1 MPLQGSG
8 EMSFADV
15 YNEMTGES
23 QANPPISITQAE
35 LGQLQN
41 SSGQTIALNQYYTPR
56 PDGSLPTVFP
66 TEWYLYCQRC
76 NVPNPYLTI
85 SKSGATAGNLNQ
97 QFSYFLT
104 ITNNGTTATTAP
116 IQISDYLQEGL
127 VYITYG
133 GEGWSINVVQVSID
147 VGRFS
152 YNVFGTYNGVL
163 QPNGVLTL
171 QIIVQP
177 NISTTYYNYATVSGG
192 GEAVSKTSNTTTTLI
207 GGAESWTSS
216 VTKRLVRTIQKNDCG
231 QYGVGSNQEVYSP
244 FFTATYTS
252 TISQQDADTNANTNA
267 TALCNQWLD
276 ANGQSVAN
284 QYGTCQYG
292 YPQMTLSKSMPGAF
306 NINQSGT
313 VRIQMRILANV
324 TSGQIV
330 MSDVLPSGFEFV
342 SMVDVPSPFSSSVSG
357 RTVTFT
363 TNNSLPIDYFA
374 EFVFTIRAI
383 TFGNYTNFASAYG
396 GNIIN
401 NYAQSNTYETYV
413 FGAPS
418 FSFTS
423 NTINNSFIHAS
434 PINATPTDEAYYVYI
449 ITIGNQPSTN
459 STLLAARITLPGHL
473 RIVDHVSVFI
483 DQNYFFYSQGLVP
496 NELLIFQQNNVTIP
510 VGQYTFYVRINLV
523 IDYYRMSSISQ
534 PETGRPGDNLIINS
548 NSTVVPRR
556 QITNFKG
563 LVSGSQVDERNSSID
578 WANNYQFLATA
589 TCRDTNQNTGTPI
602 NFDNLTWDYSIN
614 DRNNPSQQFPLT
626 YDSGINIFTA
636 VGNMYAI
643 NPVRDSWT
651 PASQVKI
658 NIDYPYQDGAMF
670 SIRIYYRIYYQG
682 TQIQTA
688 MVNPNDNWVAIFD
701 SYEVV
706 NIDKASN
713 EPKLRNLGFKIL
725 LNTNGT
731 FRYW

>member
-15 YNEMTGES
+15 YNEITGES
-23 QANPPISITQAE
+23 QANPPISITLAE

-41 SSGQTIALNQYYTPR
+41 SSGQTIPLNQYYTPR
-56 PDGSLPTVFP
+56 PDGNLPTVFP

-76 NVPNPYLTI
+76 NVPAPYITIAKTAPTSVNSGVEFAYRLTI
-85 SKSGATAGNLNQ
+85 A
-97 QFSYFLT
+97 
-104 ITNNGTTATTAP
+104 NNGQLNSSGDIIVRDYIPNGLSFVRYERDTAAWGFSISGQQVTATFSSSLPVGFGA
-116 IQISDYLQEGL
+116 
-127 VYITYG
+127 VITIYVTT
-133 GEGWSINVVQVSID
+133 STQ
-147 VGRFS
+147 
-152 YNVFGTYNGVL
+152 GTY
-163 QPNGVLTL
+163 
-171 QIIVQP
+171 
-177 NISTTYYNYATVSGG
+177 SNYATVEGG
-192 GEAVSKTSNTTTTLI
+192 GETITKTSNTVYTGV
-207 GGAESWTSS
+207 GGVPTFTSS
-216 VTKRLVRTIQKNDCG
+216 VTKRLVRTIQKNNCDA
-231 QYGVGSNQEVYSP
+231 YGVGSFQEVYSP

-252 TISQQDADTNANTNA
+252 TISQPDADTNANNNA

-276 ANGQSVAN
+276 ANGQGVAN
-284 QYGTCQYG
+284 QYGTCTFG
-292 YPQMTLSKSMPGAF
+292 YPNMTLAKSMPGAF

-313 VRIQMRILANV
+313 VRIQMRILANA

-363 TNNSLPIDYFA
+363 TSNSLPIDYFG

-401 NYAQSNTYETYV
+401 NYAQSNTVETYV

-423 NTINNSFIHAS
+423 NVNNNSFIHSA
-434 PINATPTDEAYYVYI
+434 PINATPTDEAYYNYI

-483 DQNYFFYSQGLVP
+483 NETYFFYSQGLVP
-496 NELLIFQQNNVTIP
+496 NELLIFQRNNVTVP
-510 VGQYTFYVRINLV
+510 VGQYLFAVRINLV

-534 PETGRPGDNLIINS
+534 PETGRPGDNLIVNS

-563 LVSGSQVDERNSSID
+563 FVSGSEVDNRNSSID

-589 TCRDTNQNTGTPI
+589 SCRDTNQNTGTPI

-636 VGNMYAI
+636 VGNIYAI

-651 PASQVKI
+651 PATPFVKI
-658 NIDYPYQDGAMF
+658 NVDYPYQDGSSF
-670 SIRIYYRIYYQG
+670 SIRIYYRIFYQG

-701 SYEVV
+701 SYEQV

-713 EPKLRNLGFKIL
+713 EPKLRNIGFKIL

>member
-1 MPLQGSG
+1 
-8 EMSFADV
+8 MSFADV

-23 QANPPISITQAE
+23 QSNPPISITLAE

-76 NVPNPYLTI
+76 NIPNPYLTI
-85 SKSGATAGNLNQ
+85 SKSAPTSGNLNQ
-97 QFSYFLT
+97 AYSYYLT
-104 ITNNGTTATTAP
+104 IVNNGTTATTAP
-116 IQISDYLQEGL
+116 IQISDYFQEGL
-127 VYITYG
+127 NFITHSG
-133 GEGWSINVVQVSID
+133 DGWNITVQQYSID

-163 QPNGVLTL
+163 QPNGVLVL
-171 QIIVQP
+171 QLIVNP
-177 NISTTYYNYATVSGG
+177 VISTTYYNYATVSGG
-192 GEAVSKTSNTTTTLI
+192 GEAISKTSNTTTTLI
-207 GGAESWTSS
+207 GGAETWTSS

-252 TISQQDADTNANTNA
+252 SISQADADTNANNNA

-284 QYGTCQYG
+284 QYGTCTFG
-292 YPQMTLSKSMPGAF
+292 YPNMTLSKTMPGAF

-313 VRIQMRILANV
+313 VRIQMRILANP

-342 SMVDVPSPFSSSVSG
+342 SMFDVPSPFSSSVSG

-363 TNNSLPIDYFA
+363 TSNSLPIDYFA

-401 NYAQSNTYETYV
+401 NYAQSNTVDTYV

-423 NTINNSFIHAS
+423 NTINNSFLQPS
-434 PINATPTDEAYYVYI
+434 PINATPTDEAYYNYI
-449 ITIGNQPSTN
+449 VTIGNQPSTN
-459 STLLAARITLPGHL
+459 STLLALRITLPSHL

-483 DQNYFFYSQGLVP
+483 NETYFYYSQGFSP
-496 NELLIFQQNNVTIP
+496 NELLIFQQNNVTVP
-510 VGQYTFYVRINLV
+510 VGQYLFSVRINLV
-523 IDYYRMSSISQ
+523 INYYRMSTVVQ
-534 PETGRPGDNLIINS
+534 PITGRPGDNLIVNS
-548 NSTVVPRR
+548 SGAVVPRR
-556 QITNFKG
+556 QTTNFKG
-563 LVSGSQVDERNSSID
+563 FVSGTQVDDRNSSID
-578 WANNYQFLATA
+578 WANNYTFLPIFST
-589 TCRDTNQNTGTPI
+589 TDGRTP
-602 NFDNLTWDYSIN
+602 NNVNGLTWSYSIN
-614 DRNNPSQQFPLT
+614 DVNNFSQQ
-626 YDSGINIFTA
+626 YAIGYINGQFFA
-636 VGNMYAI
+636 SNEAYAI

-651 PASQVKI
+651 PASPVEI
-658 NIDYPYQDGAMF
+658 NVDYPYQDSTSFG
-670 SIRIYYRIYYQG
+670 IRVYYKIFHQGQHIVSVYQLYQPYYG
-682 TQIQTA
+682 LGI
-688 MVNPNDNWVAIFD
+688 N
-701 SYEVV
+701 
-706 NIDKASN
+706 KADN
-713 EPKLRNLGFKIL
+713 EPKYRNAPFEIYVDA
-725 LNTNGT
+725 NGNYL
-731 FRYW
+731 YW

>member
-15 YNEMTGES
+15 YNEITGES
-23 QANPPISITQAE
+23 QANPTISITLAE

-41 SSGQTIALNQYYTPR
+41 SSGQTIPLNQYYTPR
-56 PDGSLPTVFP
+56 PDGNLPTIFP

-76 NVPNPYLTI
+76 NQAAPYITI
-85 SKSGATAGNLNQ
+85 SKSAPTSANSGQEFA
-97 QFSYFLT
+97 YRLT
-104 ITNNGTTATTAP
+104 ISNNGQTNSAGDIIVRDYIPNGLTFVRYERDTPAWGFSISGQQVTATFTSSLPVGFGA
-116 IQISDYLQEGL
+116 
-127 VYITYG
+127 VITIYVTT
-133 GEGWSINVVQVSID
+133 STQ
-147 VGRFS
+147 
-152 YNVFGTYNGVL
+152 GTY
-163 QPNGVLTL
+163 
-171 QIIVQP
+171 
-177 NISTTYYNYATVSGG
+177 SNYATVEGG
-192 GEAVSKTSNTTTTLI
+192 GETITKTSNTVYTGV
-207 GGAESWTSS
+207 GGVPTWTSS

-231 QYGVGSNQEVYSP
+231 AYGVGSNQEVYSP
-244 FFTATYTS
+244 FFTGTYTS
-252 TISQQDADTNANTNA
+252 TISQADADANANTNA

-292 YPQMTLSKSMPGAF
+292 YPNMTLAKSMPGAF

-313 VRIQMRILANV
+313 VRIQMRILANA

-363 TNNSLPIDYFA
+363 TSISLPIDYFG

-401 NYAQSNTYETYV
+401 NYAQSNTVSTYV

-423 NTINNSFIHAS
+423 NVNNNSFIHPS
-434 PINATPTDEAYYVYI
+434 PINATPTDEAYYNYI
-449 ITIGNQPSTN
+449 VTIGNQPSTN
-459 STLLAARITLPGHL
+459 STLLALRITLPGHL
-473 RIVDHVSVFI
+473 KIVDHVSVFI
-483 DQNYFFYSQGLVP
+483 NETYFYFSQGLVP
-496 NELLIFQQNNVTIP
+496 NELLIFQQNNVTVP
-510 VGQYTFYVRINLV
+510 VGQYLFSVRINLV

-534 PETGRPGDNLIINS
+534 SETGRPGDNLIINS
-548 NSTVVPRR
+548 NSQVVPRR

-563 LVSGSQVDERNSSID
+563 FVSGSQVDERNSSID
-578 WANNYQFLATA
+578 WANNYQFLGTA
-589 TCRDTNQNTGTPI
+589 TCRDSNQNTGTPI
-602 NFDNLTWDYSIN
+602 DGNNLTWDYSIN
-614 DRNNPSQQFPLT
+614 NRNNPSQQFPLT
-626 YDSGINIFTA
+626 YDSGINTFTA

-658 NIDYPYQDGAMF
+658 NIDYPYQDSTMF
-670 SIRIYYRIYYQG
+670 GIRIYYRIFHEG
-682 TQIQTA
+682 RQIHTA
-688 MVNPNDNWVAIFD
+688 MVQPNGDWVAIFD

-706 NIDKASN
+706 FIDKASN

-731 FRYW
+731 FRYWT

>member
-23 QANPPISITQAE
+23 QSNPTISISAAE

-97 QFSYFLT
+97 SFSYYLT

-133 GEGWSINVVQVSID
+133 GEGWNINVVQVSID

-192 GEAVSKTSNTTTTLI
+192 GEAISKTSNTTTTLI
-207 GGAESWTSS
+207 GGVPTFTSS

-231 QYGVGSNQEVYSP
+231 QYGVGTFQEVYSP

-252 TISQQDADTNANTNA
+252 TISQADADANANTNA

-313 VRIQMRILANV
+313 VRIQMRILANA

-342 SMVDVPSPFSSSVSG
+342 SLGDMPAGFTLSVSS

-363 TNNSLPIDYFA
+363 TSTSLPIDYFG
-374 EFVFTIRAI
+374 VFTFVIRAI
-383 TFGNYTNFASAYG
+383 AFGNYTNFASAYG

-423 NTINNSFIHAS
+423 NVYNNSFNHPS
-434 PINATPTDEAYYVYI
+434 PINATPTDEAYYNYF

-483 DQNYFFYSQGLVP
+483 NETYFTYSQGLVA
-496 NELLIFQQNNVTIP
+496 NELLIFQRNNVTVPI
-510 VGQYTFYVRINLV
+510 GQYLFSVRINLL
-523 IDYYRMSSISQ
+523 INYYRMSTVVQ
-534 PETGRPGDNLIINS
+534 PIEGRPGDNLIVNS
-548 NSTVVPRR
+548 SGQVVPRR

-563 LVSGSQVDERNSSID
+563 FVSGSEVDNRNSSID
-578 WANNYQFLATA
+578 WANNYTFLPIFST
-589 TCRDTNQNTGTPI
+589 TDGRTPSSVSG
-602 NFDNLTWDYSIN
+602 LTWSYSIN
-614 DRNNPSQQFPLT
+614 NVNNFSEQYPINYINGQFFA
-626 YDSGINIFTA
+626 SNEA
-636 VGNMYAI
+636 YAI

-651 PASQVKI
+651 PATLVPEI
-658 NIDYPYQDGAMF
+658 NIDYPYQDSSTFG
-670 SIRIYYRIYYQG
+670 IRIYYKIFHQGQHIVSVYQVYQPYDGITINKAENEPKYRNTTFEIY
-682 TQIQTA
+682 
-688 MVNPNDNWVAIFD
+688 VNPNG
-701 SYEVV
+701 SY
-706 NIDKASN
+706 I
-713 EPKLRNLGFKIL
+713 
-725 LNTNGT
+725 
-731 FRYW
+731 YW

>member
-23 QANPPISITQAE
+23 LSNPPISITLAE

-97 QFSYFLT
+97 SFSYYLT

-133 GEGWSINVVQVSID
+133 GAGWSINVVQVSID

-192 GEAVSKTSNTTTTLI
+192 GEAISKTSNTTTTLI

-231 QYGVGSNQEVYSP
+231 QYGVGTFQEVYSP

-252 TISQQDADTNANTNA
+252 TISQADADANANTNA

-313 VRIQMRILANV
+313 VRIQMRILANA

-363 TNNSLPIDYFA
+363 TSTSLPIDYYG

-383 TFGNYTNFASAYG
+383 AFGNYTNFASAYG

-423 NTINNSFIHAS
+423 NVVNNSFIHPA
-434 PINATPTDEAYYVYI
+434 PINATPTDEAYYNYI
-449 ITIGNQPSTN
+449 VTIGNQPSTN
-459 STLLAARITLPGHL
+459 STLLALRITLPSHL

-483 DQNYFFYSQGLVP
+483 NETYFTYSQGLVP
-496 NELLIFQQNNVTIP
+496 NELLIFQQNNVTVP
-510 VGQYTFYVRINLV
+510 VGQYLFSVRINLV
-523 IDYYRMSSISQ
+523 VDFYRMFTYSQ
-534 PETGRPGDNLIINS
+534 PESARPGDNLTVNS
-548 NSTVVPRR
+548 SGALVPRR
-556 QITNFKG
+556 QVTNFKAF
-563 LVSGSQVDERNSSID
+563 VSGSQVDSRDSSID
-578 WANNYQFLATA
+578 WANNYSFLPIFST
-589 TCRDTNQNTGTPI
+589 TDGRTPS
-602 NFDNLTWDYSIN
+602 NVNGLTWSYSIN
-614 DRNNPSQQFPLT
+614 DLSNFSQQYP
-626 YDSGINIFTA
+626 INYIN
-636 VGNMYAI
+636 GNFFANNVAYVV
-643 NPVRDSWT
+643 NPTRDNVT
-651 PASQVKI
+651 GTL
-658 NIDYPYQDGAMF
+658 NIDYPYQDSTNFG
-670 SIRIYYRIYYQG
+670 IRIYYKIFYQG
-682 TQIQTA
+682 NQIVSVYQNY
-688 MVNPNDNWVAIFD
+688 NPYDGITINRA
-701 SYEVV
+701 Y
-706 NIDKASN
+706 N
-713 EPKLRNLGFKIL
+713 EPKYRNTTFQIYVD
-725 LNTNGT
+725 TNGNYL
-731 FRYW
+731 YW

>member
-1 MPLQGSG
+1 MTFTQ
-8 EMSFADV
+8 V
-15 YNEMTGES
+15 YNEITGENLTS
-23 QANPPISITQAE
+23 PTISISVAE

-41 SSGQTIALNQYYTPR
+41 SLGQTIPLNQYYTPR

-76 NVPNPYLTI
+76 NQPNPYLTI

-97 QFSYFLT
+97 SFSYFLT

-147 VGRFS
+147 VNRFS

-192 GEAVSKTSNTTTTLI
+192 GETISKTSNTTTTLI
-207 GGAESWTSS
+207 GGAETWTSS

-231 QYGVGSNQEVYSP
+231 AYGVGSYEEVYSP

-252 TISQQDADTNANTNA
+252 SISQSDADTNANTNA

-284 QYGTCQYG
+284 QYGTCTFG
-292 YPQMTLSKSMPGAF
+292 YPNMTLSKTMPSAF

-313 VRIQMRILANV
+313 VRILMRIFANV

-330 MSDVLPSGFEFV
+330 MSDVLPSGFEYV
-342 SMVDVPSPFSSSVSG
+342 SLVDMPTGFTLSVNG

-363 TNNSLPIDYFA
+363 TNNSLPIDYYG
-374 EFVFTIRAI
+374 EFLFTIRAL
-383 TFGNYTNFASAYG
+383 TVGNYTNFASAYG

-401 NYAQSNTYETYV
+401 NYAQSNTVSTYI
-413 FGAPS
+413 FGQPS

-423 NTINNSFIHAS
+423 NVVNNSFVHPA
-434 PINATPTDEAYYVYI
+434 PINATPTDDAYYNYYV
-449 ITIGNQPSTN
+449 TIGNQPSTN
-459 STLLAARITLPGHL
+459 STLLALRITLPAHI

-483 DQNYFFYSQGLVP
+483 NETYFTYSQGLVA
-496 NELLIFQQNNVTIP
+496 NELLIFQRNNVTVP
-510 VGQYTFYVRINLV
+510 VGQYLFAVRINLV
-523 IDYYRMSSISQ
+523 IDYYRMFTYSQ
-534 PETGRPGDNLIINS
+534 PESARPDDNLTVNS
-548 NSTVVPRR
+548 SGALVPRR
-556 QITNFKG
+556 QVTNFKAF
-563 LVSGSQVDERNSSID
+563 VSGSQVDSRDSSID
-578 WANNYQFLATA
+578 WANNYSFLPIFST
-589 TCRDTNQNTGTPI
+589 TDGRTP
-602 NFDNLTWDYSIN
+602 NNVSGLTWSYSIN
-614 DRNNPSQQFPLT
+614 DSSNFSQQYP
-626 YDSGINIFTA
+626 INYIN
-636 VGNMYAI
+636 GNFFANNVAFAI
-643 NPVRDSWT
+643 NPPRDNVNGVLNT
-651 PASQVKI
+651 
-658 NIDYPYQDGAMF
+658 NYPYQDATNF
-670 SIRIYYRIYYQG
+670 TIRIYYKIFHQGNHIVSVSQVYQPYDG
-682 TQIQTA
+682 ITINRA
-688 MVNPNDNWVAIFD
+688 F
-701 SYEVV
+701 
-706 NIDKASN
+706 N
-713 EPKLRNLGFKIL
+713 EPKYRNTTFQIYVDA
-725 LNTNGT
+725 NGN
-731 FRYW
+731 FIYW

>member
-15 YNEMTGES
+15 YNEITGES
-23 QANPPISITQAE
+23 LVNPTISISVAE

-41 SSGQTIALNQYYTPR
+41 SSGQTIPLNQYYTPR
-56 PDGSLPTVFP
+56 PDGNLPTVFP

-76 NVPNPYLTI
+76 NVPAPYITI
-85 SKSGATAGNLNQ
+85 SKTAPTSVNSGVEFA
-97 QFSYFLT
+97 YRLT
-104 ITNNGTTATTAP
+104 IANNGQVNSSGDIIVRDYIPNGLSFVRYERDTPAWGFSISGQQVTATFSSSLPVGFGA
-116 IQISDYLQEGL
+116 
-127 VYITYG
+127 VITIYVTT
-133 GEGWSINVVQVSID
+133 STQ
-147 VGRFS
+147 
-152 YNVFGTYNGVL
+152 GTY
-163 QPNGVLTL
+163 
-171 QIIVQP
+171 
-177 NISTTYYNYATVSGG
+177 SNYATVEGG
-192 GEAVSKTSNTTTTLI
+192 GETITKTSNTVYTGV
-207 GGAESWTSS
+207 GGVPTWTSS

-252 TISQQDADTNANTNA
+252 TISQQDADTNANNNA

-292 YPQMTLSKSMPGAF
+292 YPNMTLAKSMPGAF

-313 VRIQMRILANV
+313 VRIQMRILANA
-324 TSGQIV
+324 TSGEIV

-357 RTVTFT
+357 KTVTFT
-363 TNNSLPIDYFA
+363 TNNSLPIDYFG

-401 NYAQSNTYETYV
+401 NYAQSNTVSTYV

-423 NTINNSFIHAS
+423 NVNNNSFIHPS
-434 PINATPTDEAYYVYI
+434 PINATPTDEAYYNYI
-449 ITIGNQPSTN
+449 VTIGNQPSTN
-459 STLLAARITLPGHL
+459 STLLALRITLPGHL

-483 DQNYFFYSQGLVP
+483 NETYFYFSQGLVP
-496 NELLIFQQNNVTIP
+496 NELLIFQQNNVTVP
-510 VGQYTFYVRINLV
+510 VGQYLFSVRINLV

-548 NSTVVPRR
+548 NSQVVPRR

-563 LVSGSQVDERNSSID
+563 FVSGSQVDERTSSID
-578 WANNYQFLATA
+578 WANNYQFLGTA
-589 TCRDTNQNTGTPI
+589 TCRDSNQNTGTPI
-602 NFDNLTWDYSIN
+602 DGNNLTWDYSIN
-614 DRNNPSQQFPLT
+614 NRNNPSQQFPLT
-626 YDSGINIFTA
+626 YDSGINTFTA

-658 NIDYPYQDGAMF
+658 NIDYPYQDSTMF
-670 SIRIYYRIYYQG
+670 GIRIYYRIFHEG
-682 TQIQTA
+682 RQIHTA
-688 MVNPNDNWVAIFD
+688 MVQPNGDWVAIFD

-706 NIDKASN
+706 FIDKASN

-731 FRYW
+731 FRYWT

>member
-23 QANPPISITQAE
+23 QSNPPISITLAE

-41 SSGQTIALNQYYTPR
+41 SLGQTIPLNQYYTPR

-97 QFSYFLT
+97 SFSYYLT

-133 GEGWSINVVQVSID
+133 GEGWNITVQQYSID
-147 VGRFS
+147 VGRFT

-192 GEAVSKTSNTTTTLI
+192 GEAISKTSNTTTTLI
-207 GGAESWTSS
+207 GGAETWTSS

-231 QYGVGSNQEVYSP
+231 EYGVGSFQEVYSP

-252 TISQQDADTNANTNA
+252 SISQADADTNANNQA

-284 QYGTCQYG
+284 QYGTCTFG
-292 YPQMTLSKSMPGAF
+292 YPNMTLSKTMPSAF

-313 VRIQMRILANV
+313 VRILMRIFANV

-330 MSDVLPSGFEFV
+330 MSDVLPSGFEYV
-342 SMVDVPSPFSSSVSG
+342 SLVDMPSGFSLSVSG

-363 TNNSLPIDYFA
+363 TSNSLPIDYYG

-383 TFGNYTNFASAYG
+383 QFGNYTNFASAYG

-401 NYAQSNTYETYV
+401 NYAQSNTVSTYV

-423 NTINNSFIHAS
+423 NVINNSFLHS
-434 PINATPTDEAYYVYI
+434 EPINATPTDDAYYNYI
-449 ITIGNQPSTN
+449 VTIGNQPSTN
-459 STLLAARITLPGHL
+459 STLLALRITLPGHL

-483 DQNYFFYSQGLVP
+483 NETYFTYSQGLVP
-496 NELLIFQQNNVTIP
+496 NELLIFQRNNVTVP
-510 VGQYTFYVRINLV
+510 VGQYLFAVRINLL
-523 IDYYRMSSISQ
+523 INYYRMSTVVQPIS
-534 PETGRPGDNLIINS
+534 GRPGDNLIVNS
-548 NSTVVPRR
+548 SGQVVPRR

-563 LVSGSQVDERNSSID
+563 FVSGSEVDNRNSSID
-578 WANNYQFLATA
+578 WANNYTFLPIFST
-589 TCRDTNQNTGTPI
+589 TDGRTP
-602 NFDNLTWDYSIN
+602 NSVSGLTWSYSIN
-614 DRNNPSQQFPLT
+614 DVNNFSAQFP
-626 YDSGINIFTA
+626 INYINGQFFA
-636 VGNMYAI
+636 SNEAYAI

-651 PASQVKI
+651 PASPVQI
-658 NIDYPYQDGAMF
+658 NVDYPYQDNDSFG
-670 SIRIYYRIYYQG
+670 IRVYYKIFHQGQHIVSVNQVYQPYYG
-682 TQIQTA
+682 LGI
-688 MVNPNDNWVAIFD
+688 N
-701 SYEVV
+701 
-706 NIDKASN
+706 KAEN
-713 EPKLRNLGFKIL
+713 EPKYRNAPFQIYVDA
-725 LNTNGT
+725 NGNYI
-731 FRYW
+731 YW

>member
-23 QANPPISITQAE
+23 LANPPISITQAE
-35 LGQLQN
+35 QGQLQN
-41 SSGQTIALNQYYTPR
+41 SSGDVILLNQYYTPR
-56 PDGSLPTVFP
+56 PDGNLPTVFP

-127 VYITYG
+127 NYVTANG
-133 GEGWSINVVQVSID
+133 DGWSINVVQVSID

-152 YNVFGTYNGVL
+152 YNVFGTYNGAL

-171 QIIVQP
+171 QIIVNP
-177 NISTTYYNYATVSGG
+177 VISKTYYNYATVSGG
-192 GEAVSKTSNTTTTLI
+192 GEAISKTSNTTTTLI
-207 GGAESWTSS
+207 GGAETWTSS

-231 QYGVGSNQEVYSP
+231 EYGVGSFQEVYSP

-252 TISQQDADTNANTNA
+252 SISQADADTNANNNA

-284 QYGTCQYG
+284 QYGTCTFG
-292 YPQMTLSKSMPGAF
+292 YPNMTLSKSMPGAF

-313 VRIQMRILANV
+313 VRIQMRILANP

-342 SMVDVPSPFSSSVSG
+342 SMVDLPSPFSSSVSG

-383 TFGNYTNFASAYG
+383 QFGNYTNFASAYG

-401 NYAQSNTYETYV
+401 NYAQSNTVETYV

-423 NTINNSFIHAS
+423 NVVNNSFVHPA
-434 PINATPTDEAYYVYI
+434 PINATPTDDAYYNYI
-449 ITIGNQPSTN
+449 VTIGNQPSTN

-483 DQNYFFYSQGLVP
+483 NETYFTYSQGLVA
-496 NELLIFQQNNVTIP
+496 NELLIFQRNNVTVP
-510 VGQYTFYVRINLV
+510 VGQYLFAVRINLV
-523 IDYYRMSSISQ
+523 VDFYRMFPYSQ
-534 PETGRPGDNLIINS
+534 PESARPDDNLTVNS
-548 NSTVVPRR
+548 SGALVPRR

-563 LVSGSQVDERNSSID
+563 FVSGSEVDNRESAID
-578 WANNYQFLATA
+578 WANNYSFLPIFQT
-589 TCRDTNQNTGTPI
+589 TDGRTP
-602 NFDNLTWDYSIN
+602 NNVNGLTWSYSIN
-614 DRNNPSQQFPLT
+614 DVNNFSQQFP
-626 YDSGINIFTA
+626 INYIN
-636 VGNMYAI
+636 GNFFASNVAFAI
-643 NPVRDSWT
+643 NPVRDNVT
-651 PASQVKI
+651 GLI
-658 NIDYPYQDGAMF
+658 NVDYPYQDANNFG
-670 SIRIYYRIYYQG
+670 IRIYYKIFYQG
-682 TQIQTA
+682 NHIVSVSQVYQPYDGITI
-688 MVNPNDNWVAIFD
+688 N
-701 SYEVV
+701 
-706 NIDKASN
+706 KADN
-713 EPKLRNLGFKIL
+713 EPKYRNTTFQIYVDA
-725 LNTNGT
+725 NGNYI
-731 FRYW
+731 YW

>member
-23 QANPPISITQAE
+23 QSNPPISITLAE

-41 SSGQTIALNQYYTPR
+41 SSGQTIALNQFYTPR

-76 NVPNPYLTI
+76 NIPNPYLTI

-97 QFSYFLT
+97 SFSYFLT

-133 GEGWSINVVQVSID
+133 GDGWSINVVQVSID
-147 VGRFS
+147 VNRFS

-163 QPNGVLTL
+163 QPNGVLVL

-192 GEAVSKTSNTTTTLI
+192 GEAISKTSNTTTTLI
-207 GGAESWTSS
+207 GGAETWTSS
-216 VTKRLVRTIQKNDCG
+216 VRKRLVRPIQKNDCG
-231 QYGVGSNQEVYSP
+231 QYGVGSIQEVYSP
-244 FFTATYTS
+244 FFTGTYTS
-252 TISQQDADTNANTNA
+252 SISQADADTNANNQA

-284 QYGTCQYG
+284 QYGTCTFG
-292 YPQMTLSKSMPGAF
+292 YPNMTLGKSMPGAF

-313 VRIQMRILANV
+313 VRIQMRILANP

-363 TNNSLPIDYFA
+363 TSNSLPIDYFA

-383 TFGNYTNFASAYG
+383 QFGNYTNFASAYG

-401 NYAQSNTYETYV
+401 NYAQSNTVSTYV

-423 NTINNSFIHAS
+423 NTINNSFLQPS
-434 PINATPTDEAYYVYI
+434 PINATPTDEAYYNYI
-449 ITIGNQPSTN
+449 VTIGNQPSTN
-459 STLLAARITLPGHL
+459 STLLALRITLPSHL

-483 DQNYFFYSQGLVP
+483 NETYFTYSQGLVP
-496 NELLIFQQNNVTIP
+496 NELLIFQRNNVTVP
-510 VGQYTFYVRINLV
+510 VGQYLFAVRINLL
-523 IDYYRMSSISQ
+523 INYYRMSTVVQ
-534 PETGRPGDNLIINS
+534 PITGRPGDNLIVNS
-548 NSTVVPRR
+548 SGAVVPRR

-563 LVSGSQVDERNSSID
+563 FVSGSEVDNRESAID
-578 WANNYQFLATA
+578 WANNYTFLPIFST
-589 TCRDTNQNTGTPI
+589 TDGRTP
-602 NFDNLTWDYSIN
+602 NSVSGLTWSYSIN
-614 DRNNPSQQFPLT
+614 DVNNFSAQFP
-626 YDSGINIFTA
+626 INYINGQFFA
-636 VGNMYAI
+636 SNEAYAI
-643 NPVRDSWT
+643 NPVRDSWS
-651 PASQVKI
+651 PESPVEI
-658 NIDYPYQDGAMF
+658 NVDYPYQDSTSFG
-670 SIRIYYRIYYQG
+670 IRVYYKIFHQGQHIVSVNQVYQPYYG
-682 TQIQTA
+682 LGI
-688 MVNPNDNWVAIFD
+688 N
-701 SYEVV
+701 
-706 NIDKASN
+706 KANN
-713 EPKLRNLGFKIL
+713 EPKYRNAPFEIYVDG
-725 LNTNGT
+725 NGNYI
-731 FRYW
+731 YW

>member
-15 YNEMTGES
+15 YNEITGES
-23 QANPPISITQAE
+23 QANPTISITLAE

-41 SSGQTIALNQYYTPR
+41 SSGQTIPLNQYYTPR
-56 PDGSLPTVFP
+56 PDGNLPTVFP

-76 NVPNPYLTI
+76 NVPAPYITI
-85 SKSGATAGNLNQ
+85 SKTAPTSVNSGVEFA
-97 QFSYFLT
+97 YRLT
-104 ITNNGTTATTAP
+104 IANNGQVNSSGDIIVRDYIPNGLSFVRYERDTAAWGFSISGQQVTATFSSSLPVGFGA
-116 IQISDYLQEGL
+116 
-127 VYITYG
+127 VITIYVTT
-133 GEGWSINVVQVSID
+133 NTQ
-147 VGRFS
+147 
-152 YNVFGTYNGVL
+152 GTYSNFASVE
-163 QPNGVLTL
+163 
-171 QIIVQP
+171 
-177 NISTTYYNYATVSGG
+177 GG
-192 GEAVSKTSNTTTTLI
+192 GETITKTSNTVYTGV
-207 GGAESWTSS
+207 GGVPTFTSS

-231 QYGVGSNQEVYSP
+231 AYGVGSFQEVYSP

-252 TISQQDADTNANTNA
+252 TISQPDADTNANNNA
-267 TALCNQWLD
+267 TDLCNQWLD

-284 QYGTCQYG
+284 QYGTCTFG
-292 YPQMTLSKSMPGAF
+292 YPNMTLSKTMPGAF

-313 VRIQMRILANV
+313 VRILMRIFANV

-330 MSDVLPSGFEFV
+330 MSDVLPNGFEFV
-342 SMVDVPSPFSSSVSG
+342 SMVDVPSPFSGSVSG

-363 TNNSLPIDYFA
+363 TNNSLPIDYYG
-374 EFVFTIRAI
+374 EFVFTIRAL
-383 TFGNYTNFASAYG
+383 TVGNYTNFASAYG

-401 NYAQSNTYETYV
+401 NYAQSNTVSTYV
-413 FGAPS
+413 FGEPS

-423 NTINNSFIHAS
+423 NVNNNSFIHAA
-434 PINATPTDEAYYVYI
+434 PINATPTDEVYYNYI

-483 DQNYFFYSQGLVP
+483 NETYFFYSQGLVP
-496 NELLIFQQNNVTIP
+496 NELLIFQRNNVTVP
-510 VGQYTFYVRINLV
+510 VGQYLFAVRINLV

-534 PETGRPGDNLIINS
+534 PETGRPGDNLVVNS
-548 NSTVVPRR
+548 SSTVVPRR

-563 LVSGSQVDERNSSID
+563 FVSGTQVDNRDSSID

-602 NFDNLTWDYSIN
+602 NFNDLTWDYSIN

-651 PASQVKI
+651 PATPFVKI
-658 NIDYPYQDGAMF
+658 NTNYPYQDGSTF
-670 SIRIYYRIYYQG
+670 SIRIYYRIFYQG

-688 MVNPNDNWVAIFD
+688 MVNPNDTWVAIFD
-701 SYEVV
+701 SYEQV

-713 EPKLRNLGFKIL
+713 EPKLRNIGFKIL